1 MAFVAFVAA
10 LAVVEYM
17 ALMILTGRA
26 RGTYGVQ
33 APATTGHPIFER
45 HYRVQQNSVEQLVIF
60 LPSLLLSAHFFSA
73 RLAGLLGLVFIVGR
87 ALYARGYVADP
98 AQRGTG
104 FAVSFAAN
112 ALLTLTALLSTLWA
126 AL

>member
-1 MAFVAFVAA
+1 MSFVAFVAT

-17 ALMILTGRA
+17 ILMLLTGRA

-45 HYRVQQNSVEQLVIF
+45 YYRVQMNSVEQLVIF
-60 LPSLLLSAHFFSA
+60 LPSLLLSAHFFSP
-73 RLAGLLGLVFIVGR
+73 RLAGLLGLVFVVGR
-87 ALYARGYVADP
+87 VLYARGYLADP

-112 ALLTLTALLSTLWA
+112 VVLALTALLGTLWA
-126 AL
+126 VL